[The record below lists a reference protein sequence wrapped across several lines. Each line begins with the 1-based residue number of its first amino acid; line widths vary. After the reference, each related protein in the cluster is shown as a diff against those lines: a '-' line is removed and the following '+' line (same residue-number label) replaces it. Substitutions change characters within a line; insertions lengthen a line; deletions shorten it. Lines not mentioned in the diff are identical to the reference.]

1 MLETKVSNG
10 SVEIIIGGGR
20 PTVIVGER
28 INPSGKKKLTAAL
41 QAGDMDYVRQE
52 AINQI
57 QAGADML
64 DVNVAALGVD
74 EVKLLPEAVKVVTDA
89 VGVPLCIDSTNPAAL
104 EAALKVYKGKALVNS
119 VHGEEASLKAV
130 LPIIKEYGAVVVGL
144 TMDDAGIPKDADTR
158 VKIAAK
164 IVERAE
170 KIGIPREDVVM
181 DCLARTMAA
190 ESQSGPAVLEAVRR
204 VRDELGCNQTLGAGN
219 VSFYMP
225 ERHLLT
231 GTFLAMVIGV
241 GVTCPIVDA
250 ATVRPYI
257 LAADLVMGRDNHA
270 LRYIRGFRQ
279 RQARLAE
286 KAKKEE

>member
-1 MLETKVSNG
+1 MVETKVTNG
-10 SVEIIIGGGR
+10 SIEVVIGGGR
-20 PTVIVGER
+20 PTVIIGER

-52 AINQI
+52 ALAQV
-57 QAGADML
+57 QVGADML

-74 EVKLLPEAVKVVTDA
+74 EVKLLPEAVKVVTEA

-104 EAALKVYKGKALVNS
+104 EAALKVYKGHALVNS
-119 VHGEEASLKAV
+119 VHGDEASLNAV
-130 LPIIKEYGAVVVGL
+130 LPIIKEYGASVVGL

-164 IVERAE
+164 IVARAE
-170 KIGIPREDVVM
+170 KLGIPRENIVM

-204 VRDELGCNQTLGAGN
+204 VRDELGVNQTLGAGN

-231 GTFLAMVIGV
+231 GTFLAMVIGF
-241 GVTCPIVDA
+241 GLTCPIVDA

-270 LRYIRGFRQ
+270 LRYIRGFRE
-279 RQARLAE
+279 RQKRKAE
-286 KAKKEE
+286 KEEK